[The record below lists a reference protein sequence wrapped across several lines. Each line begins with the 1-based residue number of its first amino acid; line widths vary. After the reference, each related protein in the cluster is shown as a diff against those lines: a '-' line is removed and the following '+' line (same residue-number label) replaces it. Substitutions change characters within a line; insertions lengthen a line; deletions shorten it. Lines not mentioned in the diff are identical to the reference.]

1 MSKDVW
7 HFTLNPVYAQSSAS
21 LARIQNC
28 KFQSATT
35 CKDVLP
41 GLYLGANSKPL
52 TRAPYFGAN
61 TMLST
66 LFHLPR
72 KNTGGPFWCVYHV
85 SAICCL
91 DLKIGYLHKY
101 FGIVEKIPFVIS
113 SAMLIQHS
121 HFKIDFPVVLNPC
134 QYPSTRIPRPSS
146 SQKPPSADIS
156 KTESG
161 IIDPL
166 VSKR

>member
-21 LARIQNC
+21 LVRIQNC

-121 HFKIDFPVVLNPC
+121 HFKIAFPVVLNPC
-134 QYPSTRIPRPSS
+134 QYPSKYLNTQLLLVLVHPRHKNRQVPISR
-146 SQKPPSADIS
+146 KPRV
-156 KTESG
+156 
-161 IIDPL
+161 
-166 VSKR
+166 VS

>member
-1 MSKDVW
+1 MDAFDKRLLVSVL
-7 HFTLNPVYAQSSAS
+7 HSNATCFSSMCQRGCLAFYFEPS
-21 LARIQNC
+21 LRPEFSILVRIQKC

-113 SAMLIQHS
+113 SAMLIENS
-121 HFKIDFPVVLNPC
+121 HFK
-134 QYPSTRIPRPSS
+134 
-146 SQKPPSADIS
+146 
-156 KTESG
+156 
-161 IIDPL
+161 
-166 VSKR
+166 